1 MLTGHYISGSLYREP
16 YKIKSL
22 HGSSWFWACPTME
35 RYKIGSWWAP
45 LSSEVWNRVIQALK
59 NYIYFDK
66 NTLWLC
72 EHVEWHVC
80 SGILLLQ
87 FKYEWNKHFFSTR
100 DFINF
105 KEHYIKHIIWFGF
118 HFSCRDLCKQPIL
131 IRAGGGIYN
140 YLYQL
145 RSSSDEAGQPKFEL
159 SSILGKFQITWRTNL
174 GEPGRLQTQNIHST
188 VSEVPAS
195 VLKILLLC
203 SGTLLLL
210 VTVTL
215 SLILSSSFYAPSLLN
230 CFHCI

>member
-100 DFINF
+100 
-105 KEHYIKHIIWFGF
+105 
-118 HFSCRDLCKQPIL
+118 
-131 IRAGGGIYN
+131 
-140 YLYQL
+140 
-145 RSSSDEAGQPKFEL
+145 
-159 SSILGKFQITWRTNL
+159 
-174 GEPGRLQTQNIHST
+174 
-188 VSEVPAS
+188 
-195 VLKILLLC
+195 ILLISRNITSSTLYDLG
-203 SGTLLLL
+203 SIFHVGT
-210 VTVTL
+210 
-215 SLILSSSFYAPSLLN
+215 SANNLSSSELGEEYTITFISSDHHLMRLVNPSLSWAVYLVN
-230 CFHCI
+230 FR